1 VKARVCIAGIAAC
14 LLAAAAAPS
23 SASATVALQPV
34 GNFASPIYV
43 TAPPGDPRLFV
54 VQRGGTIEVLHDGV
68 TSQFL
73 DIHGRISQQGEGG
86 LLSMAFDP
94 NYAANGLFYV
104 FYTGDGTNSGGT
116 VNDDHVDEFHV
127 SANPNVADTASE
139 RPVLYISR
147 PNSGTTNH
155 HGGQLQFGPDGML
168 YISVGD
174 GGTGGSTAQNP
185 AVLNGKLLRINPHAG
200 GGGPEIWSMG
210 LRNPFRFSFDRLSG
224 DLVIGDVGETSWEEI
239 DFATNAGGLGH
250 GANYGWPCREG
261 FVAGPSAC
269 TGVFTDPVF
278 AYPHSDPGGGQAFGH
293 AIIGG
298 FVYRGT
304 QVPELAGRYVY
315 ADLTVGA
322 LRSQQLGQPFSSG
335 DRAEGVSISNPNSFG
350 QDGSCELYVIS
361 GSGPVDKIVS
371 TTPPAVARTCPLATA
386 TKKVCKRRK
395 KHKKHHVA
403 TTAKKHKKHKKHKK
417 KCRHKRHKKKGKKR
431 R

>member
-1 VKARVCIAGIAAC
+1 VKARVCVGLIVGCLSAA
-14 LLAAAAAPS
+14 LAAPGF
-23 SASATVALQPV
+23 ASAAVSLQPV
-34 GNFASPIYV
+34 GTFASPIYV

-54 VQRGGTIEVLHDGV
+54 VERGGTIEVLHDGT

-73 DIHGRISQQGEGG
+73 DIHGKISQQGEGG

-94 NYAANGLFYV
+94 NYASNGLFYV

-127 SANPNVADTASE
+127 SANPNLADTSSE
-139 RPVLYISR
+139 RPVLDISR
-147 PNSGTTNH
+147 PSSGTTNH

-210 LRNPFRFSFDRLSG
+210 LRNPFRFSFDHLSG
-224 DLVIGDVGETSWEEI
+224 DLVIGDVGESSWEEI
-239 DFATNAGGLGH
+239 DFATKAGGLGH

-261 FVAGPSAC
+261 FVAGPSPCA
-269 TGVFTDPVF
+269 GIFTDPVF

-315 ADLTVGA
+315 ADLTVGD
-322 LRSQQLGQPFSSG
+322 LRSQQLGQALSTG
-335 DRAEGVSISNPNSFG
+335 DRAEGPHISNPNSFG
-350 QDGSCELYVIS
+350 EDGSCELYVVS
-361 GSGPVDKIVS
+361 GGGPVDKIVS
-371 TTPPAVARTCPLATA
+371 TSPPIVAPACPAA
-386 TKKVCKRRK
+386 AAKQVCKKKK
-395 KHKKHHVA
+395 KHKR
-403 TTAKKHKKHKKHKK
+403 KHKKYKRCRHKKHKK
-417 KCRHKRHKKKGKKR
+417 KHRKKKRH
-431 R
+431 